1 MAKSRVQA
9 VAVNTAVGVMQ
20 KIVTVICNFAIQ
32 IVFIRTLG
40 AQYAGVSA
48 LFTSVLTVL
57 AFADLGMGTAIAYNL
72 YRPIAQ
78 HDHEKIHAY
87 LRFYGRMYKI
97 VALVVLVG
105 GLICCPL
112 LPYLVK
118 DVPDI
123 RENITVI
130 FMLYV
135 FDTAGSYL
143 LIYKSTF
150 LNACQENFVT
160 SAVHTVVIVVKMVFS
175 IFFLAVLRSFYA
187 YLAFSVLLTLAQ
199 NLLISRIADKRYPFL
214 REKSVASL
222 SGGEKKEIY
231 KNMYAMSLY
240 KVSGTALNSA
250 DNIIISNMGS
260 TVQVGFLSN
269 QILILRQVYDAV
281 SQFYSAVTS
290 GVGNLSTED
299 DTAQEY
305 KVFRTLNF
313 VTFWIFLFSAT
324 AIFVLSGPV
333 IEWVF
338 GTEYVCTLPVLF
350 VLVLDYFVKGMV
362 NPVSTYRT
370 SHGLFVQGKYRP
382 LIMAILNVV
391 LSILFMK
398 WMGVFGV
405 FLATI
410 VARVLTQVW
419 FDPYIVFKHVFKTSP
434 ILYFVQLT
442 LRTIFTLAVGAAT
455 YFLAERLT
463 LPSLVLTILVRIVLC
478 LVLPNAVLI
487 LCYYR
492 TPEFKQTVSILKRLL
507 SKIVGRLVRK

>member
-9 VAVNTAVGVMQ
+9 VAVNTAVGAMQ

-48 LFTSVLTVL
+48 LFTSILTVL

-78 HDHEKIHAY
+78 NDYERIHAY
-87 LRFYGRMYKI
+87 LRFYGRIYKI
-97 VALVVLVG
+97 VAFVVLAG
-105 GLICCPL
+105 GIICCPL

-123 RENITVI
+123 QENITVI

-135 FDTAGSYL
+135 LDTAGSYL

-150 LNACQENFVT
+150 LNACQENYVT
-160 SAVHTVVIVVKMVFS
+160 SAIHTAVVVVKMIFS
-175 IFFLAVLRSFYA
+175 IFFLAVLRGFYA
-187 YLAFSVLLTLAQ
+187 YLVFSVLLTLTQ
-199 NLLISRIADKRYPFL
+199 NLLISHIANKRYPFL
-214 REKSVASL
+214 RAKSSASL
-222 SGGEKKEIY
+222 SSGEKKEIY
-231 KNMYAMSLY
+231 RNMYAMSLY

-269 QILILRQVYDAV
+269 QIMILRQVYDVV

-305 KVFRTLNF
+305 KIFCTLNF

-338 GTEYVCTLPVLF
+338 GTEYVCTLPILF
-350 VLVLDYFVKGMV
+350 VLVFDYFVKGML

-398 WMGVFGV
+398 WIGILGVF
-405 FLATI
+405 FATI
-410 VARVLTQVW
+410 VSRILTQVW
-419 FDPYIVFKHVFKTSP
+419 FDPYIVFKHVFKISP
-434 ILYFVQLT
+434 ARYFVQLA
-442 LRTIFTLAVGAAT
+442 LRTVFTLSVIAT
-455 YFLAERLT
+455 TYLLAQRLT
-463 LPSLVLTILVRIVLC
+463 LSSLVLTILVRILLC
-478 LVLPNAVLI
+478 LVLPNAILI
-487 LCYYR
+487 ILYHR
-492 TPEFKQTVSILKRLL
+492 TPEFKHTVSILKRLL
-507 SKIVGRLVRK
+507 SKIVGRLARK